1 MRPTSGVKIGISK
14 VKEHVDLKLY
24 LTFIIFVGMHYDDEP
39 KFIGFALPSS
49 AGFTN
54 YALALAINITLFL
67 IGKA

>member
-39 KFIGFALPSS
+39 KFIGFCINP
-49 AGFTN
+49 G
-54 YALALAINITLFL
+54 YASKN
-67 IGKA
+67 